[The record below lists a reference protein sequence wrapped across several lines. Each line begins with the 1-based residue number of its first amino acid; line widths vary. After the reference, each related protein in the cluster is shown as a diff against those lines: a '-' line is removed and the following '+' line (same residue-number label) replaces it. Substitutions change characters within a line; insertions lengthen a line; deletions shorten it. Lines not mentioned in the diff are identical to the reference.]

1 MIEKESYVLNEFEQI
16 YNIKMEIDQNISKHR
31 LFLLSKEDAINTVF
45 EKLGVLFRLILSASH
60 NNVMEYIKEKVKT
73 NAVNISEID
82 FIQESL
88 KWICRWSSK
97 YCAEQSENKVKISAE
112 EIYELM
118 GMAYS
123 YEQFYRMWQLHNKQ
137 IVKFRQFGNKLEF
150 TYCNEETYMV
160 HVAYDTYIRKRD
172 EYKELQNVLASS
184 CKKKNLELIEQVHK
198 SDFDLGINFIFDGFD
213 LNDYEIFST
222 ALSNYIMM
230 KITNSNLII
239 PGVEGI
245 IKLRKEEWIEL
256 IGSLCDLGREKI
268 VSIIEFFTY
277 NYEDINADLSLTYF
291 LPSKD
296 NFLLLSE
303 GIFYIQRPAVNA
315 LRILA
320 KRQNK
325 AYEKEQNRFEDI
337 QKKKIIDKIN
347 SKYLVAKNITR
358 EQQIRPGM
366 DAIVYDKEKKHLQ
379 VIELKYK
386 LPIESTSDLINL
398 DAMLNKAYNQ
408 IKIAEEKVE
417 ENKTFI
423 LEEYFGESFKGI
435 IPDFVDYFVI
445 TNYSVG
451 TGRNCILPSPIILES
466 HYLSMMKLNNGMYNV
481 HYALSDNGKG
491 YIQHVEK
498 RYARY
503 LLSGYK
509 IMVPEYLFKINA
521 PRL

>member
-1 MIEKESYVLNEFEQI
+1 MNEFEQI
-16 YNIKMEIDQNISKHR
+16 YSIKMEIDQNISKHR

-160 HVAYDTYIRKRD
+160 HVAYDTYIRKQD
-172 EYKELQNVLASS
+172 EYKELQNVLASN
-184 CKKKNLELIEQVHK
+184 CKKKDLELIEQVHK
-198 SDFDLGINFIFDGFD
+198 SDFELGINFIFDGFD

-222 ALSNYIMM
+222 ALSNYIMK

-303 GIFYIQRPAVNA
+303 GIFNIQRPAVNA

-347 SKYLVAKNITR
+347 SKYLRTDTYIVK
-358 EQQIRPGM
+358 
-366 DAIVYDKEKKHLQ
+366 AIGNSSY
-379 VIELKYK
+379 
-386 LPIESTSDLINL
+386 
-398 DAMLNKAYNQ
+398 
-408 IKIAEEKVE
+408 
-417 ENKTFI
+417 
-423 LEEYFGESFKGI
+423 
-435 IPDFVDYFVI
+435 
-445 TNYSVG
+445 
-451 TGRNCILPSPIILES
+451 LES
-466 HYLSMMKLNNGMYNV
+466 SLF
-481 HYALSDNGKG
+481 GKG
-491 YIQHVEK
+491 GFVEQ
-498 RYARY
+498 
-503 LLSGYK
+503 LDISGIKSDIERSKKVSISKYTGDFETK
-509 IMVPEYLFKINA
+509 YMQEKESKNNE
-521 PRL
+521 